1 MDVVVEAVAL
11 VVWIDAPSTTSATA
25 TGGWYVLDAEVP
37 EAGKTG
43 PFPTKAAA
51 TAHARRCG
59 YTEVR

>member
-1 MDVVVEAVAL
+1 MEVVVEAVAL
-11 VVWIDAPSTTSATA
+11 VVWIQDPECAIA
-25 TGGWYVLDAEVP
+25 GRGWYVLDAEVP